1 VTKTAIATLVPR
13 RRAMVCGSV
22 TSVRQHQLPWVR
34 TDVEITDGTGVM
46 VLRFL
51 GRSSVGGIVA
61 GRRVVAQGTPR
72 REGETLVMLNP
83 LYSFDGA
90 G

>member
-1 VTKTAIATLVPR
+1 VKATAISTVVPR
-13 RRAMVCGSV
+13 RRVMVCGSV

-34 TDVEITDGTGVM
+34 TDVEITDGTGVI

-61 GRRVVAQGTPR
+61 GSRVVAEGTPR
-72 REGETLVMLNP
+72 RDGEGLVMLNP

>member
-1 VTKTAIATLVPR
+1 VKKTAIAAVVPR

-22 TSVRQHQLPWVR
+22 TSVRQRQLPWVR
-34 TDVEITDGTGVM
+34 TDVEITDATGVM
-46 VLRFL
+46 VMRFL
-51 GRSSVGGIVA
+51 GRSSVGGIDI
-61 GRRVVAQGTPR
+61 GRQVVAEGTPR
-72 REGETLVMLNP
+72 RDGEALVMLNP